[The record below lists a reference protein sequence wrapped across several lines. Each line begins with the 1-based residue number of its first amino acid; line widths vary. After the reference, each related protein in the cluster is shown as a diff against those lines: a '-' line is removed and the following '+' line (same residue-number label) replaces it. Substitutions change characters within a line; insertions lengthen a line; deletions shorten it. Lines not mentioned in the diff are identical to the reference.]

1 MIAALHPVPPRRI
14 RVTNCKGN
22 VTFLVLPR
30 GLRGTA
36 LAMLLGGLAAG
47 AIFGGLVLLILR
59 HDGLPG
65 TLRAVGAGAVGV
77 AGLCFVTVLVS
88 LALQDAKARASLTL
102 DDDALT
108 VRQSGVFRKTTQ
120 HWPRSELRSITAG
133 LHRSRE
139 RLGAPF
145 LEPIPVVARV
155 LRIILASGERVV
167 VLGGCG
173 LDAELP
179 WLAAA
184 LRESLGMPDIGLVW
198 VADESDGL
206 S

>member
-1 MIAALHPVPPRRI
+1 MIAAVQPVPPPRI
-14 RVTNCKGN
+14 RVTNRKGH
-22 VTFLVLPR
+22 VTFHVLPT
-30 GLRGTA
+30 GLRGAA

-47 AIFGGLVLLILR
+47 AIFGGLVLLILG
-59 HDGLPG
+59 HDGMPG
-65 TLRAVGAGAVGV
+65 NLRTVGGAVVGL

-88 LALQDAKARASLTL
+88 LALQEARARACLTL

-108 VRQSGVFRKTTQ
+108 VRQSGVFQKTTQ
-120 HWPRSELRSITAG
+120 RWLRSELRSITAG
-133 LHRSRE
+133 LQRSRE

-145 LEPIPVVARV
+145 LAPIPVVARV
-155 LRIILASGERVV
+155 LRIILVSGERVV
-167 VLGGCG
+167 ILGGCD

-184 LRESLGMPDIGLVW
+184 LREPLGMPDIGLVW

>member
-1 MIAALHPVPPRRI
+1 MIAAVHQVPPPRI
-14 RVTNCKGN
+14 RVTNRKGHA
-22 VTFLVLPR
+22 TFLVLPR

-36 LAMLLGGLAAG
+36 LAMLLSGLAA
-47 AIFGGLVLLILR
+47 AALFGGLVLLILR
-59 HDGLPG
+59 HDGLPE
-65 TLRAVGAGAVGV
+65 TLRTVGAAALGV
-77 AGLCFVTVLVS
+77 AGLCFVAVLVS
-88 LALQDAKARASLTL
+88 LALQEAKARASLTL

-108 VRQSGVFRKTTQ
+108 VRQSGVVRETTQ
-120 HWPRSELRSITAG
+120 RWPRSELRSITAG
-133 LHRSRE
+133 LQRAWE

-145 LEPIPVVARV
+145 LTPIPVVARV
-155 LRIILASGERVV
+155 LRIILISGERVV
-167 VLGGCG
+167 VLGDCG

-198 VADESDGL
+198 VADESDGV